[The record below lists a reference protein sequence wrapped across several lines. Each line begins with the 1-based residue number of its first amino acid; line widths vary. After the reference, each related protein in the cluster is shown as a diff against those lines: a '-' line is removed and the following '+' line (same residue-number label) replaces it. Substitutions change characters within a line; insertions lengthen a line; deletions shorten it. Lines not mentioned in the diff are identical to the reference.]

1 MKTLTITEA
10 RKNLGFW
17 LKAAARGEE
26 VGIISGADI
35 IGLRRMR
42 VTAAAEERSDEQP
55 AEKAGH
61 PAIGMWKDR
70 KIDGVAYQRK
80 LRREWDGK

>member
-26 VGIISGADI
+26 VSIVSGAEL

-42 VTAAAEERSDEQP
+42 VTAAVEETKP
-55 AEKAGH
+55 AATASTNAH
-61 PAIGMWKDR
+61 PAIGLWKDR
-70 KIDGVAYQRK
+70 KMDGVAYQRK
-80 LRREWDGK
+80 LRDEWNRK